1 MYFEDV
7 DLGFRLG
14 KRGFR
19 NVYDPSAEVTH
30 SGAHATGRD
39 GAAMIRAH
47 HESARRFLDA
57 QVPGAACSGRCASS
71 LAIGLAHPLRRHHP
85 PPRAAGPRRRVTGQE
100 IRPGRVRLGLAP

>member
-1 MYFEDV
+1 MLVRRRAFDEIGGFDEGYFMYFEDV

-39 GAAMIRAH
+39 GAA
-47 HESARRFLDA
+47 
-57 QVPGAACSGRCASS
+57 
-71 LAIGLAHPLRRHHP
+71 
-85 PPRAAGPRRRVTGQE
+85 
-100 IRPGRVRLGLAP
+100 